1 MFSTSAMSNCFL
13 CWTFISSFNAVF
25 TAAQSK
31 SFIVKSM
38 FAYVLSNLLDPFYF
52 FSFVFFFFFLFSF
65 YCFIHAILFSLIGFM
80 SVLLL
85 SQFIRVAQRYLQLA
99 FLPSVV
105 YSDRTKETK
114 NSQRMECLFNYTYI
128 PLVLIGIHSMN
139 RIIKI
144 HISTHNSILK
154 NFVFG

>member
-85 SQFIRVAQRYLQLA
+85 SQFIRVAQRYFTTGFFAFRRVLWPYERNKKLTAYGVLVQLH
-99 FLPSVV
+99 L
-105 YSDRTKETK
+105 YSSCFNRNSLYEPNYK
-114 NSQRMECLFNYTYI
+114 NPYF
-128 PLVLIGIHSMN
+128 HS
-139 RIIKI
+139 
-144 HISTHNSILK
+144 
-154 NFVFG
+154 

>member
-1 MFSTSAMSNCFL
+1 MFCRTCWILSTFSALF
-13 CWTFISSFNAVF
+13 SSSSSYFPF
-25 TAAQSK
+25 TALFTQ
-31 SFIVKSM
+31 
-38 FAYVLSNLLDPFYF
+38 
-52 FSFVFFFFFLFSF
+52 FSF
-65 YCFIHAILFSLIGFM
+65 
-80 SVLLL
+80 LL
-85 SQFIRVAQRYLQLA
+85 SDLCQFCFFHNLFVLHNVISQLT